1 MGSNPTADS
10 FAWTN
15 ALVRPRRYE
24 VPAAEHLTFCWWW
37 RLGGRRAA
45 YPFGGF
51 LEMACELR
59 WGLVAAF

>member
-1 MGSNPTADS
+1 
-10 FAWTN
+10 
-15 ALVRPRRYE
+15 VRPRRYE